1 MRNNSVPFV
10 DLDWQTRQI
19 RQDLDAALRRVIDD
33 GDFILGKDVESFETE
48 FADFMGTRRCVGVAN
63 GTDAL
68 ELALRATG
76 VGQGDEV
83 IVPTNSFFA
92 TAAAVFR
99 MGATPVLVDCGDDA
113 LIDMEAAEAALTANS
128 RAVIPVHLYGQLAD
142 MQRIRDFAH
151 RHDLIVIEDAAQA
164 QGAKRGSMSV
174 GVYSEAA
181 ATSFYPGKN
190 LGAMGDAGAVVT
202 SDDALADR
210 LLALRNYG
218 SPVKY
223 VHSSQGFNSR
233 LDVIQAVV
241 LRLKLRHLAEWNLL
255 RRRAAEAYGTLL
267 SELED
272 RISKPVVHDPE
283 GHVWHLFVI
292 QVANRDQVVKNLI
305 EQGIGVGIHYPK
317 PIHLQ
322 DASSSLGNGPGSM
335 PVAERLAAESISL
348 PMFPGI
354 EEVQQERVVRALR
367 TALDMSIDSGVLP
380 RSPANRTSPQS

>member
-1 MRNNSVPFV
+1 MRDSSVPFV
-10 DLDWQTRQI
+10 DLGWQTRQI
-19 RQDLDAALRRVIDD
+19 RQDLDTALRRVIDD
-33 GDFILGKDVESFETE
+33 GDFILGRDVESFESE
-48 FADFMGTRRCVGVAN
+48 FAEFVGTGRCVGVAN

-76 VGQGDEV
+76 VGRGDEV

-99 MGATPVLVDCGDDA
+99 VGATPVLVDCGDDA
-113 LIDMEAAEAALTANS
+113 LIDIEAAEAAVTANS

-151 RHDLIVIEDAAQA
+151 RRGIIVIEDAAQA
-164 QGAKRGSMSV
+164 QGAKRGPMSV
-174 GVYSEAA
+174 GVCSEAA

-190 LGAMGDAGAVVT
+190 LGAMGDAGAVLT

-210 LLALRNYG
+210 VLALRNYG
-218 SPVKY
+218 SPTKY
-223 VHSSQGFNSR
+223 VHSSLGFNSR

-241 LRLKLRHLAEWNLL
+241 LRLKLRHLAEWNSL
-255 RRRAAEAYGTLL
+255 RRRAAEAYGKLL
-267 SELED
+267 SGLED
-272 RISKPVVHDPE
+272 RISMPVVHDPE

-292 QVANRDQVVKNLI
+292 HVADRDQVLRSLI
-305 EQGIGVGIHYPK
+305 ERGIGVGIHYPI

-322 DASSSLGNGPGSM
+322 DAALGLGLAAGSM
-335 PVAERLAAESISL
+335 PKSERFAAESISL

-354 EEVQQERVVRALR
+354 SVAQQERVVGELRAV
-367 TALDMSIDSGVLP
+367 LDLS
-380 RSPANRTSPQS
+380 